1 MRIALDAMGGDF
13 APTSVIEGAVKA
25 LETLDGIQIILVGRT
40 DVIEAELARHGITD
54 NSPFQIV
61 HADDVI
67 EMGEHPTK
75 ALAHKPHNSISVG
88 YGLMK
93 AGQADAFCSAGNTGA
108 MLVGAIFTIKPI
120 EGILRPAIAGF
131 VPKTNGGVGV
141 MVDVGA
147 NADVKPEQLVQFAEI
162 GSLYAQY
169 VLEIDNPKVGLMNL
183 GEEEQKGTLLT
194 QAAYQGLKINNKI
207 NFVGNLEGRDIF
219 NDKADVIVCDG
230 FTGNVVTK
238 MAESVYDIM
247 MERGTEPDSFFS
259 RLNYESVGGSPIIGV
274 NGSVVIGHGVS
285 TPAAIC
291 KMVDQAKH
299 IAQSKLHEKIRSSL
313 NSISY

>member
-13 APTSVIEGAVKA
+13 APTCVIEGAIMASEKFANV
-25 LETLDGIQIILVGRT
+25 QIILVGRT
-40 DVIEAELARHGITD
+40 DVIEAELARHGID
-54 NSPFQIV
+54 KKRFEIV
-61 HADDVI
+61 HAEEVI

-88 YGLMK
+88 YSLLK
-93 AGQADAFCSAGNTGA
+93 SGQADAFCSAGNTGA
-108 MLVGAIFTIKPI
+108 MLVGAVFTIRPI

-147 NADVKPEQLVQFAEI
+147 NADVKPEQLVQFGEI
-162 GSLYAQY
+162 GSLYAQH

-194 QAAYQGLKINNKI
+194 QAAFQGLKNNKKI
-207 NFVGNLEGRDIF
+207 NFIGNIEGRDVF
-219 NDKADVIVCDG
+219 NDKCDVIVCDG
-230 FTGNVVTK
+230 FTGNVLTK
-238 MAESVYDIM
+238 MAESIYEIM
-247 MERGTEPDSFFS
+247 HASSDQRIDFFE
-259 RLNYESVGGSPIIGV
+259 RLNYETVGGSPIIGV

-285 TPAAIC
+285 SPAAIC
-291 KMVDQAKH
+291 KMVDQAMH
-299 IAQSKLHEKIRSSL
+299 MASSKLHEKIRSSL